1 MTNYENVLLS
11 IEEGIATLT
20 INRPK
25 NLNALNQQTLEE
37 IEAAVYEIKGN
48 KEVKVLVVT
57 GAGEKAFVAGADIK
71 EMASKNALEARE
83 FSIIGNRAFKAVDDL
98 EIPVIAAIN
107 GYALGGGLELAMAC
121 DIRFASTKAV
131 AGLPEVNLGVIPGF
145 GGTQRLSRIVGVSK
159 ALELLYAAVNVKAE
173 EGQRIG
179 LFNQVFEPE
188 ALMEETMKYAK
199 KITTKGPIAINF
211 AKQAVKVGY
220 EMPLDKALGLESE
233 LFGLVFSTEDQTE
246 GMTAFV
252 EKRSAEFKNQ

>member
-1 MTNYENVLLS
+1 MTTYDNILLS

-37 IEAAVYEIKGN
+37 IEAAVHSLQKNDEA
-48 KEVKVLVVT
+48 KVLIIT
-57 GAGEKAFVAGADIK
+57 GSGEKAFVAGADIK
-71 EMASKNALEARE
+71 EMVSKNALEARE
-83 FSIIGNRAFKAVDDL
+83 FSMIGNRAFKAVDEL

-121 DIRFASTKAV
+121 DIRFASTNAV

-159 ALELLYAAVNVKAE
+159 ALEMLYAATNVKAE
-173 EGQRIG
+173 EGLRIG

-188 ALMEETMKYAK
+188 SLMEETLKYAK
-199 KITTKGPIAINF
+199 KVTTKGPIAVKF
-211 AKQAVKVGY
+211 AKQAIKRGY
-220 EMPLDKALGLESE
+220 EMPLDNALGLESE
-233 LFGLVFSTEDQTE
+233 LFGLIFSTEDQAE
-246 GMTAFV
+246 GMTAFI